1 MPNLAALY
9 RFRFRESERPQK
21 MAIWKTLCDH
31 FFQRLIGQDQVVL
44 DLACGYGEFINNIK
58 AKKKYGID
66 LNADAR
72 QFLNADVEF
81 YLSPANAI
89 TAISDNTVDVV
100 FTSNFLEHLKTK
112 DECDAV
118 FAEVQRIL
126 KPGGRFVIMGPNIR
140 YLAAEYWDFYD
151 HYLPLSHL
159 SLEEGLVQAGYEV
172 ETVIPRFLPYTTRSA
187 LPRHPALIALYIKL
201 PIAWRLFG
209 KQFLVVARKPKAAA
223 RASRRRGA
231 LTRRERKPRR

>member
-21 MAIWKTLCDH
+21 MAIWKTLCEN
-31 FFQRLIGQDQVVL
+31 FFQRLVGDDKVVA

-58 AKKKYGID
+58 AAKKYAID
-66 LNADAR
+66 LNPDAR
-72 QFLNADVEF
+72 QFLTEDIQFCLSRADDI
-81 YLSPANAI
+81 S
-89 TAISDNTVDVV
+89 AISSDAVDVV

-112 DECDAV
+112 EECDAV
-118 FAEVQRIL
+118 LAEVLRIL
-126 KPGGRFVIMGPNIR
+126 KPKGRFIIMGPNIR

-172 ETVIPRFLPYTTRSA
+172 TAIIPRFLPYTTRSA
-187 LPRHPALIALYIKL
+187 LPQHSFLIKL
-201 PIAWRLFG
+201 VP
-209 KQFLVVARKPKAAA
+209 QAADCME
-223 RASRRRGA
+223 SSG
-231 LTRRERKPRR
+231 